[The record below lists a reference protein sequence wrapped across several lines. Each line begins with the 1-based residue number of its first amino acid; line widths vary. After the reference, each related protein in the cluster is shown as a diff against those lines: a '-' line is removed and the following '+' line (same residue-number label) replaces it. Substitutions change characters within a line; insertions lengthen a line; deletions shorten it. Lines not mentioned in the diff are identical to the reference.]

1 MKKISP
7 ELFTARPERTI
18 AWIGGVHHDNLDRV
32 IGDIKRLMI
41 DDPDEKI
48 YLLVTSGGGGTG
60 IAMSFYDAVT
70 SWLRPKLITLGS
82 GDVDSSGV
90 IIFLAGEERYVTQ
103 NTTMFFH
110 LAGRTFH
117 ADRRFSTA
125 DMDAMLKE
133 DILKDYHY
141 ASVVSG
147 RTNGKYSPEDILDL
161 MKMNT
166 LITPREALD
175 MGLAHKVLE

>member
-1 MKKISP
+1 MRN
-7 ELFTARPERTI
+7 FTAKPARTI
-18 AWIGGVHHDNLDRV
+18 EWLGGVSHDNLERV
-32 IGDIKRLMI
+32 IGEIKRLMV
-41 DDPDEKI
+41 DDPEEEI

-60 IAMSFYDAVT
+60 IAMSFYDAVN

-90 IIFLAGEERYVTQ
+90 IIFLAGEKRYITK

-110 LAGRTFH
+110 LAGRIFY

-133 DILKDYHY
+133 DTLKDYHY
-141 ASVVSG
+141 ASVVSE
-147 RTNGKYSPEDILDL
+147 RTNGQYTPEDVLDL

-175 MGLAHKVLE
+175 MGLAHKILE

>member
-1 MKKISP
+1 MPKKNT
-7 ELFTARPERTI
+7 EYFTARPERTI
-18 AWIGGVHHDNLDRV
+18 EWLGGVNHDNLDRV
-32 IGDIKRLMI
+32 IGSIKRLMI
-41 DDPDEKI
+41 DASQEEI

-70 SWLRPKLITLGS
+70 SWLRPELITLGS

-90 IIFLAGEERYVTQ
+90 IIFLAGEKRYVTK

-117 ADRRFSTA
+117 ADRRISTA

-133 DILKDYHY
+133 DTLKDYHY
-141 ASVVSG
+141 ATVVSE
-147 RTNGKYSPEDILDL
+147 RTRGKYTAEDILDL

-166 LITPREALD
+166 LITPKEALD
-175 MGLAHKVLE
+175 MGLAHRILD